1 MKIFKFILVILFIAL
16 LGSCDSNKNDNDKEN
31 KIKYE
36 VGTAQVF
43 MWTDSKD
50 NNWMKV
56 AIPVT
61 NTGNTNIFLY
71 YGLYD
76 VQAKSGSLLS
86 VENELEGSRFY
97 LKPGET
103 GYYFG
108 ETRFN
113 FTEAE
118 VNIIPNLLVKKVS
131 NEVIRYSI
139 SNVSITDTSGRVTL
153 EFKVKNDTLK
163 NTDWV
168 YGVALLFDDN
178 DKLITILYEDK
189 YFEEY
194 FITGETASFVMPR
207 YEFENKYR
215 SFSANDVARYEIYAY
230 PDQVELDWL

>member
-1 MKIFKFILVILFIAL
+1 
-16 LGSCDSNKNDNDKEN
+16 
-31 KIKYE
+31 
-36 VGTAQVF
+36 

-103 GYYFG
+103 GYYYG

-131 NEVIRYSI
+131 NEAIRYSI
-139 SNVSITDTSGRVTL
+139 SNVSITDLTRGGVTL

-168 YGVALLFDDN
+168 GVVALLFDEN
-178 DKLITILYEDK
+178 DKLITILYDSED
-189 YFEEY
+189 FEEY
-194 FITGETASFVMPR
+194 FITGETASFVMSMS
-207 YEFENKYR
+207 EFRNEYKYR

-230 PDQVELDWL
+230 PSQVELDWYK